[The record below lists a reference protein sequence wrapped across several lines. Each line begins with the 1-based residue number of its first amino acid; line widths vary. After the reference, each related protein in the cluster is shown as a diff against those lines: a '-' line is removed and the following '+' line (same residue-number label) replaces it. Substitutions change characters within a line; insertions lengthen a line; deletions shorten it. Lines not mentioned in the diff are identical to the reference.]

1 MPPWLWRS
9 IVGVSATI
17 VVVAGAQWAS
27 CRFYILPKVVFPWY
41 AKYIGTPQGKAID
54 PAPMGCTDSDSR
66 TVAVMMGV
74 LTTLI
79 SLSRKA
85 E

>member
-1 MPPWLWRS
+1 MPTWLWRS
-9 IVGVSATI
+9 IVGTSAAI
-17 VVVAGAQWAS
+17 VLIAGIQWAS
-27 CRFYILPKVVFPWY
+27 CRFYVLPKVWPWY
-41 AKYIGTPQGKAID
+41 AAWIGTPQGKSID
-54 PAPMGCTDSDSR
+54 PTPMGCNDADAR
-66 TVAVMMGV
+66 TITVMMSV

>member
-1 MPPWLWRS
+1 MPNWLWRS
-9 IVGVSATI
+9 VVGTSLAI
-17 VVVAGAQWAS
+17 VVLSVAQWGA
-27 CRFYILPKVVFPWY
+27 CRFYVLPKVWPWY
-41 AKYIGTPQGKAID
+41 ARYVGTPQGKAID
-54 PAPMGCTDSDSR
+54 PAPMGCNDTDAR
-66 TVAVMMGV
+66 TITVMMGV

>member
-1 MPPWLWRS
+1 MPTWLWRS
-9 IVGVSATI
+9 IVAVSMTI
-17 VVVAGAQWAS
+17 TVVSTAQWAS
-27 CRFYILPKVVFPWY
+27 CRFYIMPKLVWPWY
-41 AKYIGTPQGKAID
+41 ARYIGTPQGKAID
-54 PAPMGCTDSDSR
+54 PTPMGCIDSDAR
-66 TVAVMMGV
+66 TIAVMMGV